1 MNAFYIFL
9 ESSGTAPLYRKFR
22 KYIYMLC
29 VLLAA
34 GVVFYIARAVQ
45 YFVINWTEYIAPIIA
60 AMMFVVYMTYTMQ
73 ESYILK
79 TDWQHVSPAPS
90 DAKPSA
96 TSVSAS
102 SCEEEWLKKWAV
114 ESGTK
119 LSAPSDEEN
128 SRQSSS
134 LAFTSPVETPTSYPD
149 ISSLPSDEDY
159 VESMW
164 KNNGKPP
171 SDTRDPVIESV
182 DGFEL
187 VF

>member
-1 MNAFYIFL
+1 MKAFYIFL
-9 ESSGTAPLYRKFR
+9 ESSGIAHAYRQFR
-22 KYIYMLC
+22 KYLYMLC
-29 VLLAA
+29 VLLGAW
-34 GVVFYIARAVQ
+34 VFFYIAHAVQ
-45 YFVINWTEYIAPIIA
+45 YVSINWKENVFPMVA
-60 AMMFVVYMTYTMQ
+60 AIMFVVYMTYTMQ

-102 SCEEEWLKKWAV
+102 SNEEEWLKKWAV

-128 SRQSSS
+128 SWQSSS
-134 LAFTSPVETPTSYPD
+134 SSPVETPTSYPD

-159 VESMW
+159 LESMW

-171 SDTRDPVIESV
+171 SDTRDPVFKSV